1 MEAGTGNEENSHA
14 QTTSIEQR
22 EPTGNGMSFYILK
35 ACQDYLSG
43 RTEIELIG
51 SIWRLEV
58 SSPIVVGKSFKFLL
72 LLYRMHTVQMLWT
85 EFWQRMRRGTHSHL
99 YISEAH
105 LSE

>member
-1 MEAGTGNEENSHA
+1 MEAGTGNEESSHA
-14 QTTSIEQR
+14 QTASTEQR
-22 EPTGNGMSFYILK
+22 EPTGNGMSFYTLK

-58 SSPIVVGKSFKFLL
+58 SSPIVVEKSFKFLL